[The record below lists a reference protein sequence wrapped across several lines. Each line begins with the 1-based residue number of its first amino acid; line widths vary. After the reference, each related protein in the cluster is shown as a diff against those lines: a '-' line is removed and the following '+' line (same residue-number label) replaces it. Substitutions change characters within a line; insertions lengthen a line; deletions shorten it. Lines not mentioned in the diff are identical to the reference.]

1 MVSKLHIRNQ
11 DWLAA
16 THKNCLG
23 MGACTEMGT
32 CLVQYSKIYKDH
44 LCAMY
49 QVSGTHDRVIH
60 VWDVETSTHLHT
72 FTGHRLHLGR

>member
-1 MVSKLHIRNQ
+1 MCTS
-11 DWLAA
+11 LAK
-16 THKNCLG
+16 TNKNCLE
-23 MGACTEMGT
+23 MGTCTEMGT

-49 QVSGTHDRVIH
+49 QVSDSHDRVIH

-72 FTGHRLHLGR
+72 FTGHRLHLGW